1 MNTSEI
7 SQLMDKH
14 DIKNFFNNEEINSA
28 FCYKLSILTCFKFE
42 TGNSFQMKQYIFAFP
57 AENLIQ
63 FVKDNRSYQNNEVED
78 DIDMSALLNVEEIQE
93 QFKTKEELEKLF
105 ENGEYNFHF
114 YLLDMENAKV
124 EGVLLMTQ

>member
-14 DIKNFFNNEEINSA
+14 DIKTFSNMDELNSEIG
-28 FCYKLSILTCFKFE
+28 YELSRLTGFKFE
-42 TGNSFQMKQYIFAFP
+42 MGNSFQMKQHIFAFP

-63 FVKDNRSYQNNEVED
+63 FVKDNPSYQNNEVED
-78 DIDMSALLNVEEIQE
+78 DIDMSALLDVEEIQE
-93 QFKTKEELEKLF
+93 QFKTKDELAKVF
-105 ENGEYNFHF
+105 ENSEYNFHF
-114 YLLDMENAKV
+114 YLLYLDEL

>member
-7 SQLMDKH
+7 AQLMDKH
-14 DIKNFFNNEEINSA
+14 DIKTFSNMDDLNAEIG
-28 FCYKLSILTCFKFE
+28 YELSRLTGFKFE
-42 TGNSFQMKQYIFAFP
+42 MCNSFQMKQHIFAFP

-63 FVKDNRSYQNNEVED
+63 FIKDNPSYQNNEVED

-93 QFKTKEELEKLF
+93 HFKTKEELEKVF

-114 YLLDMENAKV
+114 YLLDLDEL